1 MPSLR
6 PRIRLPL
13 LLAALGAFAGGAQ
26 AAPPAREPPSGGAR
40 PTATPA
46 ARTTRAALAGRG
58 SYTFDA
64 ASSEV
69 DYKAHTGR
77 FRQIT
82 ISQGRITVLADHAHA
97 TGLGRPDGQWT
108 LQGNVRIHAPPHGN
122 LTSQQAVVEVANNRI
137 TQVTVTGNPAQFTQ
151 TGMIPGKVAEGHAD
165 QIVYDI
171 SAGTV
176 QLVQDAWL
184 SDGRNQISGPLVRY
198 NILKD
203 RIEATSG
210 GAGERVHVT
219 IAPQTQ
225 GTHAVRPPAA
235 SQPPGR
241 SF

>member
-13 LLAALGAFAGGAQ
+13 LLATLSACLGGAQ
-26 AAPPAREPPSGGAR
+26 AAAPTRTQAQSGAHL
-40 PTATPA
+40 PATPA
-46 ARTTRAALAGRG
+46 RAARASLAQGG

-77 FRQIT
+77 FTHIT
-82 ISQGRITVLADHAHA
+82 LSQGRITVLADQAHA
-97 TGLGRPDGQWT
+97 TGLGRPNGQWT
-108 LQGNVRIHAPPHGN
+108 LQGDVRIHAPPHGN
-122 LTSQQAVVEVANNRI
+122 LTSQQAVVEVANNHI
-137 TQVTVTGNPAQFTQ
+137 TQVTVTGSPAQFTQ

-171 SAGTV
+171 RAGTV

-219 IAPQTQ
+219 IAPQTPQ
-225 GTHAVRPPAA
+225 THGAQPPA
-235 SQPPGR
+235 SPRPPGR
-241 SF
+241 SS